1 MSLLS
6 FNNEEQCKFL
16 FIIMRYEKSM
26 IGLIKVQVRRILS
39 IQISGFYAG
48 LMDYSLN
55 NVNLRF

>member
-6 FNNEEQCKFL
+6 FNNEEQCKLL

-39 IQISGFYAG
+39 IQTSGFYAG